1 MQTIFEA
8 IGGTY
13 RQEGAYLLPNL
24 TAPERPQIGIW
35 GERRRRYLR
44 DHQSGLYTG
53 MLLGG
58 TLNTDLEKADT
69 AASEL
74 FDRLVE
80 QMKRAEGVTEQ
91 LKAENQME
99 WVGRMNS
106 IRSRAEEIVL
116 NILIYN

>member
-8 IGGTY
+8 IGGIY
-13 RQEGAYLLPNL
+13 QQEGAYLLPNL
-24 TAPERPQIGIW
+24 TAPEHPQIGIW

-44 DHQSGLYTG
+44 NYQSGRYTG
-53 MLLGG
+53 MLLWG

-74 FDRLVE
+74 FDQLVE
-80 QMKRAEGVTEQ
+80 QMKKAEGVTER
-91 LKAENQME
+91 LKTENQME

-116 NILIYN
+116 NDLIYN